1 MNRWGT
7 PDELGGAA
15 VFLVSNA
22 SSYMTGQ
29 TIVVDGGWL
38 SN

>member
-1 MNRWGT
+1 MSRWGK

-22 SSYMTGQ
+22 SSYVTAKSSWS
-29 TIVVDGGWL
+29 TAGG
-38 SN
+38 